1 MNTKSKGVEKST
13 GYFAIFGL
21 ATFLLGVF
29 STLMVQFLF
38 KGYRNYKRAKRNK
51 VYYKMMQLSR
61 SVNLYSPSS
70 MPDSSLFSS
79 TNSKSELCTTLY
91 RISSNKKHTLV

>member
-1 MNTKSKGVEKST
+1 MNSKSKALEKST
-13 GYFAIFGL
+13 GYFAVFGL

-51 VYYKMMQLSR
+51 VYYEMIKLSR

-70 MPDSSLFSS
+70 MPDSSLFSPES
-79 TNSKSELCTTLY
+79 SKSELCSTLY
-91 RISSNKKHTLV
+91 RISTNKKHTLV